1 MKTMGSQSEI
11 LFHEILNL
19 QKIFVGWTMFF
30 FLALKFGRN
39 S

>member
-1 MKTMGSQSEI
+1 MKNDGEQSEI
-11 LFHEILNL
+11 MFHEILDVQQML
-19 QKIFVGWTMFF
+19 IGWTMFF